1 MSQEVNTM
9 GAQEEASF
17 SKLLINS
24 IECSRDRMEEIDKR
38 KPTGFIPMC
47 VQNILLLYTDFQ
59 DLHIMIIIK

>member
-17 SKLLINS
+17 S